1 MFLAIDSHKYIDMIL
16 RRLKK
21 SKSLRIV
28 NLLGLSVIFSC
39 IILSYL
45 YIKKELSYDRF
56 HEKADWIVRYS
67 NQVENEQIDARI
79 YGFEKDDPALANVAG
94 IEAVVRMRKIDIGE
108 FKHKDKI
115 YLSNNLYLVSS
126 NFFEVFDI
134 HLSEGNKATVLDAP
148 EKAVISKSYAHQL
161 FGDESPI
168 GKELEVV
175 NNRQLTDRKLYI
187 SGVFEDIPE
196 ASHFHTNLFIH
207 MQDSEKDFYSYVYLL
222 LYPQT
227 NISELTQAIAAN
239 LNELTKESSRKFSPY
254 IFPLTDIHLHSH
266 IHREHEPNGHIYY
279 VYLVTGANVLLLL
292 IVLFNL
298 WLNAGLIFSFNQ
310 RYYQLLRFNGASS
323 WIVLR
328 DESLLALTLGG
339 VSLLIG
345 LGLTWLVSPDH
356 LWRLLLEGAGLF
368 WLSLLFM
375 LLVLI
380 VSVIPVFNRMSST
393 LFFNTSSNLR
403 ESGFTLS
410 NIKYMLIGQYGIVM
424 FIIIVS
430 FCITKQIGLIR
441 ASQVGGEERTILVT
455 REQPWQVMERYELL
469 KSELMKHPEIQM
481 VTSAMQLPGS
491 AILDKIG
498 VWKEGEEPK
507 DYTVI
512 PLLVVG
518 NDFLPFF
525 NIQPI
530 AGRDFQPNNRLFKE
544 EYDFMIN
551 YREEHIRTNI
561 SEEYIL
567 NQKAIEMLGFNS
579 PEEAV
584 GKRLYFSQGMLD
596 YINNG
601 TIVGVTENFN
611 YTTTYEDSIPQILMQ
626 RKVFQSCFMV
636 YLAPDQIK
644 QASQIFNQVWNEIN
658 PEYTVQY
665 TFLHDVYNDIYYNEL
680 NAEFL
685 VRIFSLLCLIIA
697 TLGLIIIMAF
707 VVKRKTKEI
716 GIRKVNGATVSDI
729 VKMLNSRF
737 IIWIGI
743 AFVLAV
749 PGAYLIMTRWLES
762 FAYKTSLDW
771 WIFVLAGILVLLLSV
786 VAISWQ
792 SWKAAT
798 INPVKTLKSE

>member
-1 MFLAIDSHKYIDMIL
+1 MFL

-39 IILSYL
+39 MLLSYV

-56 HEKADWIVRYS
+56 HKNADRIVRYS
-67 NQVENEQIDARI
+67 NQIDNESIDARI
-79 YGFEKDDPALANVAG
+79 YGFERDDPALANVSG
-94 IEAVVRMRKIDIGE
+94 IEAVVRMYKVDIGE
-108 FKHKDKI
+108 LKHKGKT
-115 YLSNNLYLVSS
+115 YLSDDLYLVSS
-126 NFFEVFDI
+126 NFFEVFDFQ
-134 HLSEGNKATVLDAP
+134 LLQGDKTTVLETP
-148 EKAVISKSYAHQL
+148 EKAVISKSYARQL

-168 GKELEVV
+168 GKELEFV
-175 NNRQLTDRKLYI
+175 NNRRFTDRKLYI
-187 SGVFEDIPE
+187 SGVFEDFPE
-196 ASHFHTNLFIH
+196 TSHFHTNLLVH

-222 LYPQT
+222 LNPQT
-227 NISELTQAIAAN
+227 NIDELTQVIAAN
-239 LNELTKESSRKFSPY
+239 LDELTKDSQRKYTPY
-254 IFPLTDIHLHSH
+254 IFPLTDIHLYSH

-298 WLNAGLIFSFNQ
+298 WLNAGLIFSFNR
-310 RYYQLLRFNGASS
+310 RYYQLLRLNGASS

-328 DESLLALTLGG
+328 DESLLAVILGS
-339 VSLLIG
+339 VAILIG
-345 LGLTWLVSPDH
+345 FGLTRIVSPGQQ
-356 LWRLLLEGAGLF
+356 WGILLEGAGVF
-368 WLSLLFM
+368 WLSLLF
-375 LLVLI
+375 LFLVWV
-380 VSVIPVFNRMSST
+380 VSVIPVLSRMSST
-393 LFFNTSSNLR
+393 LFFNSQSNSR

-410 NIKYMLIGQYGIVM
+410 NVKYMLIGQYGIVM

-455 REQPWQVMERYELL
+455 KEQPMQVMERYELL
-469 KSELMKHPEIQM
+469 KSELMKYPEIHI

-491 AILDKIG
+491 AILDKAG
-498 VWKEGEEPK
+498 FWKEGEEPQ
-507 DYTVI
+507 DYRVL

-525 NIQPI
+525 GIQPV
-530 AGRDFQPNNRLFKE
+530 AGRIFQQNNRSFKE
-544 EYDFMIN
+544 EWDFLIN
-551 YREEHIRTNI
+551 HLEEHTRTNI

-567 NQKAIEMLGFNS
+567 NKKAIEMLGFDS
-579 PEEAV
+579 PEEAI
-584 GKRLYFSQGMLD
+584 GKHLYFSQGTLD

-601 TIVGVTENFN
+601 IIVGVTENFN
-611 YTTTYEDSIPQILMQ
+611 YTTTYEDSIPQVLMQ

-636 YLAPDQIK
+636 YLSPDQTE
-644 QASQIFNQVWNEIN
+644 QANRIFNQVWNEIN
-658 PEYTVQY
+658 PEYPLQY

-716 GIRKVNGATVSDI
+716 GIRKVNGATFSDI

-737 IIWIGI
+737 VIWIGI

-749 PGAYLIMTRWLES
+749 PGAYLIMTRWLEN
-762 FAYKTSLDW
+762 FAYKTTLDW
-771 WIFVLAGILVLLLSV
+771 WIFALAGVLVLLLSV

>member
-1 MFLAIDSHKYIDMIL
+1 MFL

-28 NLLGLSVIFSC
+28 NLLGLSVIFC
-39 IILSYL
+39 CMLLSYVFV
-45 YIKKELSYDRF
+45 KRELSYDRF
-56 HEKADWIVRYS
+56 HENADRIVRYS
-67 NQVENEQIDARI
+67 NQIDNEQIDARI
-79 YGFEKDDPALANVAG
+79 YGFGKDDPALANVSG
-94 IEAVVRMRKIDIGE
+94 IEAIVRMYKVDIGE
-108 FKHKDKI
+108 LKHKDKTH
-115 YLSNNLYLVSS
+115 LSDNLYLVSS
-126 NFFEVFDI
+126 NFFEVFDFQ
-134 HLSEGNKATVLDAP
+134 LLQGDKTTVLNTP
-148 EKAVISKSYAHQL
+148 EKAVISKSFARQL

-168 GKELEVV
+168 GKELEFV
-175 NNRQLTDRKLYI
+175 NNRRFTDRKLYV
-187 SGVFEDIPE
+187 SGVFEDFPKT
-196 ASHFHTNLFIH
+196 SHFHTDLLVH

-227 NISELTQAIAAN
+227 NIDELTQAIAAN
-239 LNELTKESSRKFSPY
+239 LDELAKDSQRKYSPY

-298 WLNAGLIFSFNQ
+298 WLNSGLIFSFNQ
-310 RYYQLLRFNGASS
+310 RYYKLLRFNGASS

-345 LGLTWLVSPDH
+345 FGLTWLISPDQ
-356 LWRLLLEGAGLF
+356 LWGLLLQGGGVF
-368 WLSLLFM
+368 WLSLLFL
-375 LLVLI
+375 LLVWV
-380 VSVIPVFNRMSST
+380 VSVIPVLNRMSST
-393 LFFNTSSNLR
+393 LFFNTQSNLR
-403 ESGFTLS
+403 ESGFSLS
-410 NIKYMLIGQYGIVM
+410 NVKYMLIGQYGIVM

-441 ASQVGGEERTILVT
+441 ASQVGGEEQTILVT
-455 REQPWQVMERYELL
+455 REQPLQVMERYELF
-469 KSELMKHPEIQM
+469 KSELMKYPEIRM

-491 AILDKIG
+491 AILDKAG
-498 VWKEGEEPK
+498 FWKEGEEPQ
-507 DYTVI
+507 DYKVL

-530 AGRDFQPNNRLFKE
+530 AGRDFQPNNRSFKE
-544 EYDFMIN
+544 EWDFMVN
-551 YREEHIRTNI
+551 FLEERVRTNI

-567 NQKAIEMLGFNS
+567 NKKAIEMLGFDS
-579 PEEAV
+579 PEDAI
-584 GKRLYFSQGMLD
+584 GKNLYFSQGTLD

-601 TIVGVTENFN
+601 IIVGVTENFN

-636 YLAPDQIK
+636 YLSPDQTE
-644 QASQIFNQVWNEIN
+644 QAGRIFNQVWNEVN

-665 TFLHDVYNDIYYNEL
+665 TFLKDVYNDIYYNEL

-707 VVKRKTKEI
+707 IVKRKTKEI
-716 GIRKVNGATVSDI
+716 GIRKVNGATPSDI
-729 VKMLNSRF
+729 IRMLNRRF
-737 IIWIGI
+737 VIWIGI
-743 AFVLAV
+743 AFILAV
-749 PGAYLIMTRWLES
+749 PGAYVMMTRWLES

-771 WIFVLAGILVLLLSV
+771 WVFVLAGVLVLLLSII
-786 VAISWQ
+786 AISWQ